1 MIKLIENTCSIGKTE
16 LAMQCFPDLSPNRAR
31 NKLMEHLKGDTETW
45 QSLIALNYK
54 NTQQQFLGKQIDVVL
69 ELFK

>member
-1 MIKLIENTCSIGKTE
+1 MNKLFENSRSIGKTE

-31 NKLMEHLKGDTETW
+31 RKLMEHLKGDTETW
-45 QSLIALNYK
+45 EALISMHYRDSQK
-54 NTQQQFLGKQIDVVL
+54 QFLGKQVDIVL